1 MIDVVGVRDGS
12 VEAARASDLAQR
24 CAARQA
30 TKRLP
35 VRQQIRPSRF
45 ALCALCA
52 HPLCTP
58 SVPRAALVFACTLC
72 DGAPADTHTL
82 GFRI

>member
-1 MIDVVGVRDGS
+1 LKQQEPVTLRNVVLQDRQP
-12 VEAARASDLAQR
+12 SDCLSA
-24 CAARQA
+24 
-30 TKRLP
+30 
-35 VRQQIRPSRF
+35 SRF
-45 ALCALCA
+45 DQAGLPFAPSVHTLCA

-82 GFRI
+82 